1 MNRAPVRFDGISAR
15 ALERLLENL
24 RHEGIR
30 DERVLEAMR
39 RVPRHHFV
47 EEGLQPRAY
56 DDIALPIGFQQTI
69 SQPYVVARMLELLLA
84 GREPGRTLEVGV
96 GCGYQTALLAQLAPE
111 VYGIERIRAL
121 FDLARENLRPF
132 RFAHVRLK
140 HGDGMM
146 GLAEVAPFD
155 SIIVAA
161 AAPVVPPALVEQ
173 LAEGGRLVMPVGD
186 TVQTLRVVDRTTT
199 GIVISEHDP
208 VRFVPLLS
216 GVS

>member
-1 MNRAPVRFDGISAR
+1 MNHAAVRFDAISSR
-15 ALERLLENL
+15 ALDRLLDKL

-30 DERVLEAMR
+30 DERVLEAMQ

-47 EEGLQPRAY
+47 EEGLQLRAY

-140 HGDGMM
+140 HGDGML
-146 GLAEVAPFD
+146 GLPEVAPFD

-173 LAEGGRLVMPVGD
+173 LSLGGRLVMPVGD
-186 TVQTLRVVDRTTT
+186 AVQSLRVVDRTSS
-199 GIVISEHDP
+199 GIVLSEHEP
-208 VRFVPLLS
+208 VRFVPLLG
-216 GVS
+216 GVG

>member
-1 MNRAPVRFDGISAR
+1 
-15 ALERLLENL
+15 
-24 RHEGIR
+24 
-30 DERVLEAMR
+30 
-39 RVPRHHFV
+39 
-47 EEGLQPRAY
+47 
-56 DDIALPIGFQQTI
+56 
-69 SQPYVVARMLELLLA
+69 
-84 GREPGRTLEVGV
+84 
-96 GCGYQTALLAQLAPE
+96 
-111 VYGIERIRAL
+111 
-121 FDLARENLRPF
+121 
-132 RFAHVRLK
+132 
-140 HGDGMM
+140 MM

>member
-1 MNRAPVRFDGISAR
+1 MNHAAVRFDTISSR
-15 ALERLLENL
+15 ALDRLLDKL

-30 DERVLEAMR
+30 DERVLEAMQ

-47 EEGLQPRAY
+47 EEGLQLRAY

-140 HGDGMM
+140 HGDGML
-146 GLAEVAPFD
+146 GLPEVAPFD

-173 LAEGGRLVMPVGD
+173 LSLGGRLVMPVGD
-186 TVQTLRVVDRTTT
+186 AVQSLRVVDRTSS
-199 GIVISEHDP
+199 GIVLSEHEP
-208 VRFVPLLS
+208 VRFVPLLG
-216 GVS
+216 GVG

>member
-1 MNRAPVRFDGISAR
+1 MNHTAVRFDTISSR
-15 ALERLLENL
+15 ALDRLLDKL

-30 DERVLEAMR
+30 DERVLEAMQ

-47 EEGLQPRAY
+47 EEGLQLRAY

-69 SQPYVVARMLELLLA
+69 SQPYVVARMLELLLV

-140 HGDGMM
+140 HGDGML
-146 GLAEVAPFD
+146 GLPEVAPFD

-173 LAEGGRLVMPVGD
+173 LSLGGRLVIPVGD
-186 TVQTLRVVDRTTT
+186 AVQSLRVVDRTSS
-199 GIVISEHDP
+199 GIVLSEHEP
-208 VRFVPLLS
+208 VRFVPLLG
-216 GVS
+216 GVG

>member
-1 MNRAPVRFDGISAR
+1 MNRVPVRFDGISAR

-30 DERVLEAMR
+30 DERVLEAIR

-84 GREPGRTLEVGV
+84 GREAGRTLEVGV
-96 GCGYQTALLAQLAPE
+96 GCGYQTALLAQLSPE

-121 FDLARENLRPF
+121 FELARENLRPF
-132 RFAHVRLK
+132 RLAHVRLK
-140 HGDGMM
+140 HGDGML

>member
-96 GCGYQTALLAQLAPE
+96 GCGYQTALLAQFAPE

>member
-15 ALERLLENL
+15 TLERLLENL